1 MVSRLVFESVVSQI
15 IKKKKF
21 LIFLLGMNFEILG
34 GMFSL
39 YTPYSYLQSSKK
51 KKKKLIVMLL
61 IKCLNIKFL

>member
-1 MVSRLVFESVVSQI
+1 
-15 IKKKKF
+15 
-21 LIFLLGMNFEILG
+21 MNFEILG

-51 KKKKLIVMLL
+51 KKKKNLIVMLL

>member
-34 GMFSL
+34 GMFLL
-39 YTPYSYLQSSKK
+39 YTPYSYLQSSK